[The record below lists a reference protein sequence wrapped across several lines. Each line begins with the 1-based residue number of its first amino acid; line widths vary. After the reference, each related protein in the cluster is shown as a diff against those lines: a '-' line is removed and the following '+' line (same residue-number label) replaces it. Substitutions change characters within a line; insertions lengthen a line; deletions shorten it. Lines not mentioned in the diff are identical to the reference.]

1 MATKQVY
8 LKDRIGHDFADPA
21 LLAQALR
28 HRSAGVPHN
37 ERLEFLGDSIVNM
50 LVAQALFARW
60 PKADEGALTRAR
72 SALVC
77 EGALAVIARTL
88 ELGPRLVLGPGEL
101 KSGGFRRDSI
111 LADAVEAVIAAIYL
125 DAGFEGCRQVVLPW
139 FEASIAALPATGKP
153 DKDPKTRLQEWLQAR
168 HRPLPAYE
176 LVSETGD
183 DHAKHFQVRCT
194 LVDPTLVSEGE
205 GTSRRLA
212 EQQAA
217 AAALAQLEPK

>member
-176 LVSETGD
+176 LISETGD